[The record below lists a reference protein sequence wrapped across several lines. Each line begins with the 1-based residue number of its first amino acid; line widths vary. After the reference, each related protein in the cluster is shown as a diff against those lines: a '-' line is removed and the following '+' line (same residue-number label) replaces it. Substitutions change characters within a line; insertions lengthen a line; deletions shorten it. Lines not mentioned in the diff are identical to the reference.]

1 MELNQDS
8 AATPAPVYTPPPIK
22 GYRKLTQ
29 PELDNVNAVK
39 ALGEQIEMALALTES
54 RNMAAG
60 CGPLD
65 GRALALAKT
74 NLQQGLMWLTRSIT
88 KPETFA

>member
-1 MELNQDS
+1 MNDAPNQAD
-8 AATPAPVYTPPPIK
+8 TPQPVYTPPAIK

-29 PELDNVNAVK
+29 AELDSVNAVK
-39 ALGEQIEMALALTES
+39 NLGEQIDAALGGIACVMLDQQ
-54 RNMAAG
+54 
-60 CGPLD
+60 D

>member
-1 MELNQDS
+1 MNDAPNQAD
-8 AATPAPVYTPPPIK
+8 TPQPVYTPPAIK

-29 PELDNVNAVK
+29 AELDDVNFVK
-39 ALGEQIEMALALTES
+39 AIGEDIEARIQALGTQLE
-54 RNMAAG
+54 
-60 CGPLD
+60 P
-65 GRALALAKT
+65 RALALAKT

>member
-8 AATPAPVYTPPPIK
+8 AATPEPVYTPPAIK

-29 PELDNVNAVK
+29 AELDTVNQIK
-39 ALGEQIEMALALTES
+39 QLGAFIEGEMKVYANSHPGHDKRCAALA
-54 RNMAAG
+54 A
-60 CGPLD
+60 
-65 GRALALAKT
+65 T

>member
-8 AATPAPVYTPPPIK
+8 AATPAPVYTPPAIK
-22 GYRKLTQ
+22 GYRKLTRE
-29 PELDNVNAVK
+29 ELDAVNYVK
-39 ALGEQIEMALALTES
+39 TVGENIEYAINTI
-54 RNMAAG
+54 AAANPSG
-60 CGPLD
+60 LEP
-65 GRALALAKT
+65 RALALAKT

>member
-1 MELNQDS
+1 MNDAPNQAD
-8 AATPAPVYTPPPIK
+8 TPQPVYTPPPIK

-29 PELDNVNAVK
+29 AELDDVNFVK
-39 ALGEQIEMALALTES
+39 AIGEDIEARIHALGAQLE
-54 RNMAAG
+54 
-60 CGPLD
+60 P
-65 GRALALAKT
+65 RALALAKT